1 MTGIK
6 QRTLFLGMACLAVAI
21 LSHLFFLTEFFQDRY
36 MTGLND
42 GLSQM
47 IPFKYFLY
55 NLFTEGEFFYS
66 ESFGLGGGVF
76 SQLGYYFSTSLVFYV
91 TVLMTFLLEKIGW
104 ISSPSLFYWANIILV
119 VSILRM
125 TCILALTT
133 YYFRKIRF
141 AMLPAFVAAALY
153 GTCVMYFRHVTY
165 WEFFA
170 DAMLFLPLLLIGVE
184 SIMRDGKVR
193 WFIAAVALN
202 MIDNFYFAYVNFLI
216 AGIYILFRWLF
227 PLFLE
232 ETKKGKQIQLFLFG
246 GLAGAGFSAPFFIP
260 SVYGYLNNYRPSFE
274 DAIPLIGPVDNLL
287 LHGRLVILP
296 AFVLLCLFIVPLYK
310 KRAFRFFAVLTITL
324 CILHYSPMV
333 GSLFNGLSA
342 PQYRWEHFLALAA
355 GGVAGAALHHL
366 KLVRWRDLLIAIV
379 ASTALYGLFFIADP
393 KLKMKFYESYLIIC
407 AAVTM
412 AILLLYVMR
421 KQRWAFWM
429 VTGFLIFSTL
439 LTANMFQQEK
449 LTYRDKGKNKG
460 PEYGIT
466 REYMESEEYYGVDQR
481 KLIRKLQ
488 EMEDDPQAR
497 IDWMVDTRNNT
508 PIVQDFN
515 GMSVYSSILN
525 KHLLYFYLDDLSVDM
540 RRESVS
546 RYASL
551 GDRANLYAMLNGT
564 YVIRKR
570 GEEKLVPFGFKE
582 IAQEGE
588 YVAYQNEYKLPF
600 VRTTSVLFQERDLEG
615 LSALAKERAMLQGIV
630 LEDVDR
636 ERATPSEVENL
647 MDEAALE
654 PVAGTYV
661 DGVLNVTE
669 EIGGLDIIMNESDLL
684 KEDVFLSFFI
694 QRKKNDRDY
703 MLAVNDFV
711 TERKK
716 NDSIY
721 RTNVNELTI
730 RVPAEERIRIRVP
743 KGKYDLRDFA
753 LFTEDYALLKEM
765 KKQSDAM
772 PPASVTWS
780 GHHAHVKV
788 NHTESDS
795 YIVLPIPYER
805 GWTAKVNGTKQEILR
820 ANYAFTGLELEDG
833 LNEIELTYYPPF
845 FAASWAMAGFT
856 AFLLVGIVYWRR
868 KGVR

>member
-1 MTGIK
+1 MTSTK
-6 QRTLFLGMACLAVAI
+6 HRKLSLGMACLAVAI
-21 LSHLFFLTEFFQDRY
+21 LSHLFFLTEFFQGRY

-55 NLFTEGEFFYS
+55 NLFTEGELFYS

-91 TVLMTFLLEKIGW
+91 TVLMTFLLEKMGW
-104 ISSPSLFYWANIILV
+104 ISSPNLFYWANIILV
-119 VSILRM
+119 ISILRM

-141 AMLPAFVAAALY
+141 AVLPAVVAATLY

-184 SIMRDGKVR
+184 SIMRDGKAR

-216 AGIYILFRWLF
+216 TGIYIVFRWLF

-246 GLAGAGFSAPFFIP
+246 GLAGAGLSAPFFIP

-355 GGVAGAALHHL
+355 GGVAGGALHHL
-366 KLVRWRDLLIAIV
+366 KLVRWRDVLIAV
-379 ASTALYGLFFIADP
+379 TASTVLYSLFFFADP
-393 KLKMKFYESYLIIC
+393 KLKIKFYESYLIIC
-407 AAVTM
+407 AVVTM
-412 AILLLYVMR
+412 VILLLYVHR
-421 KQRWAFWM
+421 KKRWAFW
-429 VTGFLIFSTL
+429 VTTGFLIFSSL
-439 LTANMFQQEK
+439 LTANMFQHEK
-449 LTYRDKGKNKG
+449 LTYRDNGKNKG

-488 EMEDDPQAR
+488 EVEKDPLAR

-515 GMSVYSSILN
+515 GTSVYSSILN
-525 KHLLYFYLDDLSVDM
+525 KHLLYFYLDDLAIDM

-551 GDRANLYAMLNGT
+551 GDRANLYAILNGS

-570 GEEKLVPFGFKE
+570 GEEGLVPFGFKE
-582 IAQEGE
+582 IAREGE
-588 YVAYQNEYKLPF
+588 YVAYQNEYRLPF
-600 VRTTSVLFQERDLEG
+600 VRTASVLFQEGDLKG
-615 LSALAKERAMLQGIV
+615 TPALSKERAMLQGIV
-630 LEDVDR
+630 LEDVGQ
-636 ERATPSEVENL
+636 ERTAIPEVENL
-647 MDEAALE
+647 IDQAALE
-654 PVAGTYV
+654 PVGGTYE
-661 DGVLNVTE
+661 DGVLVVTE
-669 EIGGLDIIMNESDLL
+669 VSGGLDVIINETGLL

-694 QRKKNDRDY
+694 QRKKNDKDY
-703 MLAVNDFV
+703 MLTVNDFE

-753 LFTEDYALLKEM
+753 LYTEDYAVLREVKKE
-765 KKQSDAM
+765 SDVKPKA
-772 PPASVTWS
+772 AVTWN
-780 GHHAHVKV
+780 GHHASVKV
-788 NHTESDS
+788 DNTKGDS
-795 YIVLPIPYER
+795 HVVLPIPYER

-820 ANYAFTGLELEDG
+820 ANYAFTGLELDDG
-833 LNEIELTYYPPF
+833 MNEIELTYYPPF
-845 FAASWAMAGFT
+845 FAASWAVAGFT
-856 AFLLVGIVYWRR
+856 AILLVGIVYWRR
-868 KGVR
+868 KGMR